1 MSATY
6 TVAALRAQL
15 ARYVRGDIDSQALA
29 EWLIPLT
36 WTGAG
41 APEALE
47 LARQVELSLME
58 RSSGHVTDEELRA
71 ELRPLAGMD
80 ADAPSPAPAASAS
93 G

>member
-1 MSATY
+1 MPETY

-80 ADAPSPAPAASAS
+80 AGATPASTAASAS

>member
-1 MSATY
+1 MPETY

-36 WTGAG
+36 WTGSG
-41 APEALE
+41 ETEALE

-71 ELRPLAGMD
+71 ELRPLADMAAG
-80 ADAPSPAPAASAS
+80 ATPSSAASAS